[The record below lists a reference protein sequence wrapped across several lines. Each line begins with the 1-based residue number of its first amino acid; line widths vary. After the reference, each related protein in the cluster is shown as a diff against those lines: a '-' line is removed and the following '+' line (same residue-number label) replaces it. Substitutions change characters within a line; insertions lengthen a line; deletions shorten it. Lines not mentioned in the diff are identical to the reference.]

1 MEALGAFGLIG
12 FILSIGALTRTSQ
25 LERIL
30 RENGIRSQA
39 GRGLRDQL
47 RDRLGQR
54 LTLSM
59 YTFDEDV
66 VGKTCKL
73 LDVDGEW
80 ALVLVNEGKK
90 RQSEKLIRL
99 DDIRQLKP

>member
-1 MEALGAFGLIG
+1 MEALGAFGLFG
-12 FILSIGALTRTSQ
+12 FIIAIVAFTRVQ
-25 LERIL
+25 RLERVL
-30 RENGIRSQA
+30 RENGIRSQS
-39 GRGLRDQL
+39 GRGLEEQL
-47 RDRLGQR
+47 RSRLGQT

-59 YTFDEDV
+59 YTSDGDV

-73 LDVDGEW
+73 LDVDGDW

-99 DDIRQLKP
+99 DDIKQLKS